1 MSNQSRYS
9 RSGRRRLR
17 RLNWPYCGAWTF
29 LIVILA
35 AFAAWRSMT
44 VNLRYDG
51 TQVDWQL
58 TLVASC
64 METVFLAWFLAT
76 GAAIGSF
83 VNVVAYRWP
92 NGLSILGSSHCPYC
106 THDLSASENIPIFG
120 WLRLRGRC
128 KSCRLPISP
137 RYLLVELWMLAV
149 FGGIFFSVFL
159 PAISPIIAPRNT
171 ASISLERKLFE
182 NGLASLV
189 LLNFWML
196 AGLVTIALISIQ
208 RSRVPF
214 KLWFWILLP
223 SFLIPLLQPKVSHM
237 SWNNP
242 AWSKWLPE
250 SMIPESMMSGLSP
263 RWDALITVVLGII
276 VGALLGMLV
285 DNLTRWLRSLLGI
298 PPLQISGDAESDS
311 IQGDASPRFNLRL
324 VGIFCIAGALVGWQA
339 MLAVA
344 SLDLLL
350 TLCATLYLALKT
362 PMQTSRDQQLSHY
375 PNSSACLRAFE
386 NPVVWVWLA
395 VLL

>member
-1 MSNQSRYS
+1 MTNQSRHS
-9 RSGRRRLR
+9 RSYRRQLR
-17 RLNWPYCGAWTF
+17 RLNGPYFGAWAF
-29 LIVILA
+29 LIVTLA
-35 AFAAWRSMT
+35 AFATWRSMT
-44 VNLRYDG
+44 ANLSYDG
-51 TQVDWQL
+51 SQIDWQL

-149 FGGIFFSVFL
+149 FGWIFYSVFL
-159 PAISPIIAPRNT
+159 PAISPIIAQRNM

-196 AGLVTIALISIQ
+196 AGLVTVALITIQ

-223 SFLIPLLQPKVSHM
+223 RFLIPLVQPKVSHV
-237 SWNNP
+237 SWNKA

-250 SMIPESMMSGLSP
+250 SMIQSLSP
-263 RWDALITVVLGII
+263 RWDVLIALVLGII
-276 VGALLGMLV
+276 VGALLGIAV
-285 DNLTRWLRSLLGI
+285 DLLTRWLRSLLGL

-362 PMQTSRDQQLSHY
+362 PMQASRDQQLSHGS
-375 PNSSACLRAFE
+375 NSSVCLRAFE

>member
-1 MSNQSRYS
+1 LTNRSRYS

-17 RLNWPYCGAWTF
+17 RLNWPYCGAWTL

-35 AFAAWRSMT
+35 AFTAWRSMT
-44 VNLRYDG
+44 ANLRYDG
-51 TQVDWQL
+51 SQIDWQL

-106 THDLSASENIPIFG
+106 THDLSASENIPVFG

-128 KSCRLPISP
+128 KSCRLPISS
-137 RYLLVELWMLAV
+137 RYLAVELWMLIV
-149 FGGIFFSVFL
+149 FGCLFFSVFL
-159 PAISPIIAPRNT
+159 PAISPIIAPPNT

-196 AGLVTIALISIQ
+196 AGLVTVALITIQ

-223 SFLIPLLQPKVSHM
+223 SFLIPLVQPKVSHV
-237 SWNNP
+237 SWNKA
-242 AWSKWLPE
+242 AWIKWLPE
-250 SMIPESMMSGLSP
+250 SMMSSLSP
-263 RWDALITVVLGII
+263 RWDVLIAVVLGII
-276 VGALLGMLV
+276 AGALLGIAV
-285 DNLTRWLRSLLGI
+285 DLLTRWLRSLLEL

-362 PMQTSRDQQLSHY
+362 PMQSSRDQQPS
-375 PNSSACLRAFE
+375 PGSNSSLSLREFE

>member
-1 MSNQSRYS
+1 
-9 RSGRRRLR
+9 
-17 RLNWPYCGAWTF
+17 
-29 LIVILA
+29 
-35 AFAAWRSMT
+35 MT
-44 VNLRYDG
+44 VNFRFDG
-51 TQVDWQL
+51 LNIDWQL

-64 METVFLAWFLAT
+64 TETVFLAWFLAT

-149 FGGIFFSVFL
+149 FGWLFFSVFL

-196 AGLVTIALISIQ
+196 AGLVTVALITIQ

-223 SFLIPLLQPKVSHM
+223 SFLIPLVQPKVSHV
-237 SWNNP
+237 SWNKA
-242 AWSKWLPE
+242 AWSKWL
-250 SMIPESMMSGLSP
+250 PESMMSGLSP
-263 RWDALITVVLGII
+263 RWDVLIAVVLGII
-276 VGALLGMLV
+276 AGALLGMAV
-285 DNLTRWLRSLLGI
+285 DLLTRWLRSLLGL

-311 IQGDASPRFNLRL
+311 IQANASPRFNFRL

-339 MLAVA
+339 MFSVA
-344 SLDLLL
+344 ALDLLL

-362 PMQTSRDQQLSHY
+362 PMQTSRDQQLSHD
-375 PNSSACLRAFE
+375 PNSSVSLRAFE